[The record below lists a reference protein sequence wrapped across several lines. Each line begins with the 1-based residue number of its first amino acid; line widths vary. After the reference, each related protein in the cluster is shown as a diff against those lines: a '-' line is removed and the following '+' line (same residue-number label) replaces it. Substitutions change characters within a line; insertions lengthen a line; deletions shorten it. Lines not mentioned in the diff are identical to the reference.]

1 MTVRIRRVLM
11 VALTSLVA
19 LAPAARAQTAPVSD
33 ERVRELVQQAMAQAA
48 PVSSLQPDA
57 LAPGTPA
64 MDLTLDEAL
73 ALALEQNLDIAV
85 ERLTPRTYEL
95 ALDSIKG
102 TYRPVL
108 SSTVGQ
114 NLQTQLPTNQLVGGA
129 RVENAIGTYNFG
141 VAQAMPWWG
150 GSYSVGFNNRVQD
163 SNSNFVTFDPQ
174 YNATLSASY
183 TQPFVRGFRVDATRQ
198 QLRITQINRD
208 ISEVQLRG
216 TITNTLAQ
224 VRNAYYDLMY
234 ARGAVNVARRSLELA
249 EKLVEDNKIRVEV
262 GAMAPIDVVQ
272 AEAEAATRRQTLAQN
287 EAVWQSAQL
296 SLKRLI
302 VRGTDDPRWPVVL
315 NPVSV
320 PAVAEVRVDIET
332 AVRRAL
338 GDRTDLTNARHQ
350 LNSNT
355 VTLDL
360 YKNLRLPAADLVAS
374 YGLQGIGGTQLIRSG
389 GLGSPVIS
397 TIPGGYGNAI
407 DLLKQQ
413 EYPNWGLQMVFSYP
427 LGTSAADA
435 QYARARVQ
443 VNQAEA
449 QIRALELQ
457 AATEV
462 TNAGLLVRSNWRRVE
477 AALAARE
484 LAQRRLEAEQSKFEV
499 GMSTNFFVVQAQRD
513 LADAEVTELRTRLDY
528 AKSIV
533 DFERLQETSSS
544 SRSVTGVSGT
554 GASTTGV
561 AR

>member
-1 MTVRIRRVLM
+1 LCAS
-11 VALTSLVA
+11 VAVA
-19 LAPAARAQTAPVSD
+19 QPVPPVSD

-48 PVSSLQPDA
+48 PVSALQPDV
-57 LAPGTPA
+57 LAPGAPA

-95 ALDSIKG
+95 ALESLQG
-102 TYRPVL
+102 TYRPLL
-108 SSTVGQ
+108 SSTIGQ

-129 RVENAIGTYNFG
+129 RVENDIGTYNFG
-141 VAQAMPWWG
+141 LAQAVPWRG
-150 GSYSVGFNNRVQD
+150 GSYSVSFNNRRQD
-163 SNSNFVTFDPQ
+163 SNSAFVTFDPQ
-174 YNATLSASY
+174 YNATFSASY
-183 TQPFVRGFRVDATRQ
+183 TQPFVRGFKLDATRQ

-224 VRNAYYDLMY
+224 VRNAYYDLIY

-287 EAVWQSAQL
+287 EASWQTAQL
-296 SLKRLI
+296 ALKRLI
-302 VRGTDDPRWPVVL
+302 VRGTDDPRWAVVL

-320 PAVAEVRVDIET
+320 PEVAELPVDIEA

-338 GDRTDLTNARHQ
+338 GDRTDLTNARNQ
-350 LNSNT
+350 LKSNT

-389 GLGSPVIS
+389 GLGSPVIRE
-397 TIPGGYGNAI
+397 IPGGYGDAI
-407 DLLKQQ
+407 DLLKQR

-477 AALAARE
+477 AARAARE

-513 LADAEVTELRTRLDY
+513 LADAEVTDLRTRLDY

-533 DFERLQETSSS
+533 DFERLQEASSS
-544 SRSVTGVSGT
+544 SRSVASVTGT